1 MNRFKQQRQLC
12 VDLSCEEL
20 GEKGKEMDDAKR
32 LLKNGNQCHIIA
44 CGSCRRHPRHGC
56 PVHRVD
62 LDRLFILDTPPRKS
76 IRSIPVIYLFVDS
89 ADETQIRRACLLS
102 SSSNSLFSSLLS
114 ILCSPTAMAVRQR
127 RRLETFTMTSYNS
140 GKPCHEHAPNCLGK
154 PQEHRHAKRSL
165 ECYELPAPAWRSSRP
180 YILICTHT
188 RLWLEDNAG
197 EHFHTNIACLC
208 PEQPGCC

>member
-62 LDRLFILDTPPRKS
+62 LDRLFILDSPPRKS
-76 IRSIPVIYLFVDS
+76 IRSIPMICLVVDS
-89 ADETQIRRACLLS
+89 TDEIKIRRAYLLPT
-102 SSSNSLFSSLLS
+102 SSNSACSIFLS
-114 ILCSPTAMAVRQR
+114 IFSSPTAMAVRHG
-127 RRLETFTMTSYNS
+127 RRLETFAMTSYNS
-140 GKPCHEHAPNCLGK
+140 GKPCH
-154 PQEHRHAKRSL
+154 
-165 ECYELPAPAWRSSRP
+165 
-180 YILICTHT
+180 
-188 RLWLEDNAG
+188 
-197 EHFHTNIACLC
+197 
-208 PEQPGCC
+208 